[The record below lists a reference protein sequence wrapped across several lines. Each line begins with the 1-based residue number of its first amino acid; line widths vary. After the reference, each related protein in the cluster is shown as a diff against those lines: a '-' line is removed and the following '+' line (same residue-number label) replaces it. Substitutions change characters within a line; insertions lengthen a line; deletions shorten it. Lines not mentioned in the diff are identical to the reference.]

1 MTLLARLPTDLARDV
16 AGSGPTGAEL
26 RRVTDLALCRGARS
40 VAIGRGRSAA
50 AFAAL
55 GTQRAI
61 GLVGAHNLYGLA
73 GATADGGTW
82 TVCNG
87 NLRLAPRGKDTTP

>member
-1 MTLLARLPTDLARDV
+1 MTLSPLLPTGLARDA

-26 RRVTDLALCRGARS
+26 RRVTELALRRSARS

-50 AFAAL
+50 AAAAVTEFA
-55 GTQRAI
+55 RRWE
-61 GLVGAHNLYGLA
+61 A
-73 GATADGGTW
+73 GGGTVL
-82 TVCNG
+82 TVG